1 MQLEMYGRT
10 KGGQYEQLFVFQ
22 DERMI
27 HTYFGRVD
35 KSKYDEI
42 IVVETNIGKM
52 PILKFSTEIEHYGKA
67 RRR

>member
-1 MQLEMYGRT
+1 MQLEMYGRF
-10 KGGQYEQLFVFQ
+10 KGGQYEQLFVFGS
-22 DERMI
+22 ESMI
-27 HTYFGRVD
+27 HTYFGMVD

-52 PILKFSTEIEHYGKA
+52 PTLKFSTEIEHYEKV